1 MELSHS
7 SNSPKHQTICI
18 DKSVVE
24 CIPNGHPEILGKCA
38 RMRFDNE
45 EGQEEW
51 YEGVI
56 SSYNMITGKYGIY
69 FPCDGLSEEA
79 SFDDDLQIMD

>member
-1 MELSHS
+1 
-7 SNSPKHQTICI
+7 
-18 DKSVVE
+18 
-24 CIPNGHPEILGKCA
+24 
-38 RMRFDNE
+38 MRFDNE

-69 FPCDGLSEEA
+69 FPCDGTTEEA
-79 SFDDDLQIMD
+79 SFDDDDLEIMD

>member
-1 MELSHS
+1 M
-7 SNSPKHQTICI
+7 
-18 DKSVVE
+18 V
-24 CIPNGHPEILGKCA
+24 ILKFLEKCA

-69 FPCDGLSEEA
+69 FV
-79 SFDDDLQIMD
+79 MD